1 MSPNGRTPDVDHTLR
16 CEDPTCNPR
25 KARRKPLADHLTC
38 EEVCIDVGTE
48 TCACCGG
55 ALHPIGEDISEM
67 LDWCPRSS
75 VSSGFAAPNTAA
87 ALAELRYAPVPGRGL
102 TTSARLARVSGR
114 QLLRSRAL
122 VLESQ
127 ISARHDVELDCSTL
141 AGWVGSAC
149 WWLARKAPCKCPYV
163 GSSSRRRYARPGVR
177 SRSRQGRAAL
187 GVRTQSA
194 TVGWIGTAGRCLRVR
209 APSQVR
215 AASGTSGTLL
225 QRAAR

>member
-1 MSPNGRTPDVDHTLR
+1 LRSRCASMSPNGRTPDVDHTLR

-25 KARRKPLADHLTC
+25 NARRKPLADQLTC

-75 VSSGFAAPNTAA
+75 VSSGFAAPNAAA

-127 ISARHDVELDCSTL
+127 ISARHDVERRVMGL
-141 AGWVGSAC
+141 ACLCFKLEDLWEPTPHRLVYERWPRLMSP
-149 WWLARKAPCKCPYV
+149 RKKCVLEIPA
-163 GSSSRRRYARPGVR
+163 RRR
-177 SRSRQGRAAL
+177 
-187 GVRTQSA
+187 
-194 TVGWIGTAGRCLRVR
+194 
-209 APSQVR
+209 
-215 AASGTSGTLL
+215 
-225 QRAAR
+225 